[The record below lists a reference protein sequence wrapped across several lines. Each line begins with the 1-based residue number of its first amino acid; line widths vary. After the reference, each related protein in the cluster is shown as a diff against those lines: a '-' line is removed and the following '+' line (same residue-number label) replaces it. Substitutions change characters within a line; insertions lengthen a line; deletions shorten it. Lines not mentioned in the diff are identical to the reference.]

1 MNAKVDSVLLIG
13 TCSGI
18 VSTLS
23 FLFGSFIHVTV
34 TGVAFGL
41 AITIVVWNTL
51 PGFKLLKLIG
61 IIAISVLAYFLA
73 WELGQAQGDHIP
85 ELAKGTIGRFT
96 ICGFAGSSTLSMG
109 LSRVLGW
116 KEKNRVFIW
125 IVGVGT
131 GAGLLCA
138 LILCIPMGGSFMLGL
153 FALWFGMMLWQA
165 LTLTSLLPL
174 LHSASAGSNT
184 ADAGS

>member
-51 PGFKLLKLIG
+51 PGFKLLKLIS

-73 WELGQAQGDHIP
+73 WKLGQAQGDHIP

-116 KEKNRVFIW
+116 KQKNRVFFW

-138 LILCIPMGGSFMLGL
+138 LICICSGGSFKLGIL
-153 FALWFGMMLWQA
+153 AGWLGMMLWQA

-174 LHSASAGSNT
+174 LHSASAGSNA
-184 ADAGS
+184 ADVGS